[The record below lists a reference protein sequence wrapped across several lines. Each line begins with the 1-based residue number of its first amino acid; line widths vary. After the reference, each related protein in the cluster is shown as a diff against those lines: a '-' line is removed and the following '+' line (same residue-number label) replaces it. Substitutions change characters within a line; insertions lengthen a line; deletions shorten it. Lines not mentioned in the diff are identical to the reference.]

1 MSPEAFL
8 CNETDANGNIIK
20 CGRPSDIWSLGCIL
34 YQMVYGRTPFSEYKT
49 FWAKFKVITDPN
61 HEITYE
67 PVSNI
72 WLVDLM
78 KRCLAW
84 DRNQRWRI
92 PQLLQH
98 PFLVPPVPRHPSLS
112 QDNNCKLLQLIG
124 ETCTYDPEASHLCSQ
139 LQQLLDDPLEFTTHS
154 LNSRDQYQKLL
165 SQMSELCI
173 QLQERLIHTDN
184 KQVTMEPQH
193 FYKWAFNF
201 LGFSF
206 NIFSYFC
213 IWLFAIITQSR

>member
-1 MSPEAFL
+1 MSPEAFM

-67 PVSNI
+67 PVSNP

-98 PFLVPPVPRHPSLS
+98 PFLAPHVSLS
-112 QDNNCKLLQLIG
+112 QDHSCKFLQLIA
-124 ETCTYDPEASHLCSQ
+124 ETCTYDLEAFRLCHQ
-139 LQQLLDDPLEFTTHS
+139 LQQLLGHPLELTTHS
-154 LNSRDQYQKLL
+154 LNSRDQHGKLL
-165 SQMSELCI
+165 CQMSELCI
-173 QLQERLIHTDN
+173 QLQERLTDTDI
-184 KQVTMEPQH
+184 K
-193 FYKWAFNF
+193 
-201 LGFSF
+201 
-206 NIFSYFC
+206 
-213 IWLFAIITQSR
+213 